1 VNRKQRILAYV
12 VLGAITGFVIAGLAV
27 YAISR
32 SEFGMERVRRFAI
45 SWLDER
51 VDGTVHVGELGGGG
65 LLGGLMLRDFHIID
79 KLGRPFLRADSA
91 RLAYNWRTLLAGE
104 IVITRATLFD
114 PEVYFEQLPGDSIW
128 NYQHVFPKR
137 GAPGAPS
144 RRRLIMINEL
154 RIVNGTGVVRVPYET
169 QQDVREAIADPRRE
183 VIDTLP
189 GGLAKVMRFDS
200 IYSDLS
206 RVLWESPIE
215 PGKLIDIRSLRG
227 RGFVWRDPMH
237 VTALRGTLTLQD
249 TVVAF
254 DMPDAR
260 FPSSRASIVGRVIM
274 EEGQNF
280 FDVRADSRS
289 FAFRDLQWLHPRLP
303 ENGGGSGI
311 LRIQSQ
317 RPRGILWLATDMRI
331 AAPSTRVAGSFGV
344 VTGADSLYFTN
355 VDLRASPL
363 NLDLVQD
370 ILPNRLPVDG
380 LLVGTVEV
388 KGGLSALQTRG
399 DVQFASAFGNSG
411 VKWRG
416 TIDVRRGLGADNFRA
431 DMQKLDLAMLSAL
444 RPDLHLRGR
453 VSGHFEATGNT
464 DRSVRFAA
472 DIHHFLSGYS
482 SNFAGAGTYTGG
494 QARGLDIEMN
504 ATPLLLEDLAQNYP
518 ALARLRGEASG
529 PIRISGT
536 LDSLSVNAD
545 LETAGGRMQVE
556 GQLTRNGEQPRYAG
570 AATLFSFRL
579 DRLVADLVETVLDGK
594 VWFDMSGT
602 GSHDVAGRISGDLT
616 QGTVG
621 AVEFRDAHAVLSLEP
636 GLARIDTFTART
648 FLGTATA
655 SGTIGLTADRVGKL
669 GFEVQSD
676 SLAPLTADSIKPA
689 TTAGRLRAVGELAG
703 SIQSF
708 DLGANVDVT
717 ALRYGAVSGG
727 RLTVGITGTGLGR
740 DDGRI
745 EARGRADSLVAYGE
759 RADTASFTV
768 SYSAGRGGAH
778 LDAGSKEG
786 DTWIADADFER
797 RGHGMLLTV
806 RNLQAGHQQLP
817 WKLVHPATVAV
828 DDHGLTTDSLELRR
842 EGSGRVRAAGRIAW
856 HDASHTPEAAQTS
869 DFRLSFEGVPFSEFA
884 LVSGGPRDVK
894 GSLEGHVRVT
904 GSALEPVMDGE
915 VAVNEFAVVG
925 ASLDRLGG
933 SFTYA
938 GKRINARIDGDKD
951 GRRVF
956 FADGRIPIDLA
967 FAPVAER
974 RLAEPLQFSMRADS
988 MPLSFLTAMVD
999 GFDDVRGKLDG
1010 TLLATGTTLHPLLG
1024 GSFTLTGGAG
1034 RWDVTGVRY
1043 SNLNGNLRLGAES
1056 LANVDASLTAN
1067 GGGARVTGTIDFKR
1081 VQDPG
1086 FDLQLDADNFIAAKR
1101 RDVEVTASGNVQLRG
1116 RYRRPELTGSI
1127 AVEEG
1132 ALFLDELYR
1141 RYQIVELDN
1150 PLLYDA
1156 VDTSLVALGAIL
1168 HTQNPFVKNLIV
1180 RDLRVNVGREVS
1192 LRSRDLNVEV
1202 AGELTVDFL
1211 LSDTLAGSRGADD
1224 IRLLGS
1230 LRAIR
1235 GTYQLY
1241 YPGIVRQFSIR
1252 EGTVDFP
1259 GTPGVDPNLG
1269 INAIYRAPRSAGRD
1283 PIDIIAVVGGTMRT
1297 PRVRLTSDEEP
1308 PISESDLASYLFF
1321 GVPTYELTANQNAAV
1336 SQATSGLV
1344 GGYVASGLQTFA
1356 QSFGLLDF
1364 VSLTA
1369 AEAVPGVPTQTGI
1382 ASLFADTRL
1391 ELGRYVGKDAQLYIA
1406 YSQRLTSSGYLN
1418 PGVRIEW
1425 RFLPTLTAEVFA
1437 EDRFARGAPSFGIE
1451 NTAVFRKVY
1460 GILLFREWSY

>member
-1 VNRKQRILAYV
+1 MNRKQRIVAYV
-12 VLGAITGFVIAGLAV
+12 TLGVVTGFVIAGLAL

-45 SWLDER
+45 SWLDQR
-51 VDGTVHVGELGGGG
+51 VDGTVHVGELGGRG
-65 LLGGLMLRDFHIID
+65 LLGGLTLREFYIID
-79 KLGRPFLRADSA
+79 KLGRPFLHADSA
-91 RLAYNWRTLLAGE
+91 YLAYNWRTLLAGE
-104 IVITRATLFD
+104 IVITRATLFE
-114 PEVYFEQLPGDSIW
+114 PEAYFEQLPGDSIW

-137 GAPGAPS
+137 GAPGVPG
-144 RRRLIMINEL
+144 RKRLIMINEL

-169 QQDVREAIADPRRE
+169 QQAVREAVEDPRRE
-183 VIDTLP
+183 VIDTVP
-189 GGLAKVMRFDS
+189 GGLAKVLRFDS

-215 PGKLIDIRSLRG
+215 PGKLIDVRSLRG
-227 RGFVWRDPMH
+227 RGFVWRDPMY

-249 TVVAF
+249 TVIAF

-289 FAFRDLQWLHPRLP
+289 FAFRDLKWLHPKLP

-370 ILPNRLPVDG
+370 ILPNKLPVDG

-444 RPDLHLRGR
+444 RPDLNLRGQ

-464 DRSVRFAA
+464 NRSVRFAA

-482 SNFAGAGTYTGG
+482 SNFAGGGTYTGG

-518 ALARLRGEASG
+518 ALGRLRGEARG
-529 PIRISGT
+529 PIRVSGS
-536 LDSLSVNAD
+536 LDSVSVNAD
-545 LETAGGRMQVE
+545 LETVGGRVQVE
-556 GQLTRNGEQPRYAG
+556 GQLTRNGKQPRYAG

-579 DRLVADLVETVLDGK
+579 DRLVADLVETELDGK
-594 VWFDMSGT
+594 VWFDMSGS
-602 GSHDVAGRISGDLT
+602 GSNDVAGRISAKLT

-621 AVEFRDAHAVLSLEP
+621 AVEFRDAHAAMSLES
-636 GLARIDTFTART
+636 GLARIDTFAART
-648 FLGTATA
+648 FLGDVTA
-655 SGTIGLTADRVGKL
+655 SGTLGLTHDRIGKL
-669 GFEVQSD
+669 GFEVHSD
-676 SLAPLTADSIKPA
+676 SLAPLTTDSTKPA
-689 TTAGRLRAVGELAG
+689 TTAGRLRGTGELAG

-708 DLGANVDVT
+708 DLRANVDVT
-717 ALRYGAVSGG
+717 ALRYGSVSSG
-727 RLTVGITGTGLGR
+727 RLAVGITGIGLGR
-740 DDGRI
+740 DDARI
-745 EARGRADSLVAYGE
+745 EARGRADSLVAFGE
-759 RADTASFTV
+759 RADTAAFML
-768 SYSAGRGGAH
+768 SYSDRRGSLH
-778 LDAGSKEG
+778 IDAGSKKG
-786 DTWIADADFER
+786 DTWTADADFER
-797 RGHGMLLTV
+797 RDHGMLLTV
-806 RNLQAGHQQLP
+806 RDLQAGHQQLT
-817 WKLVHPATVAV
+817 WKLANPATIAV
-828 DDHGLTTDSLELRR
+828 DDHGLTTDSLELRQ
-842 EGSGRVRAAGRIAW
+842 EDSGRVRATGSIAW
-856 HDASHTPEAAQTS
+856 HDASHTPEATQAS
-869 DFRLSFEGVPFSEFA
+869 DFRLEFKGVPFSEFA
-884 LVSGGPRDVK
+884 LISGGPHDVK

-904 GSALEPVMDGE
+904 GSAVEPVLDGE
-915 VAVNEFAVVG
+915 LAVKDFAVAG
-925 ASLDRLGG
+925 ASLDRLSS

-938 GKRINARIDGDKD
+938 GRRIDARIDADKD

-974 RLAEPLQFSMRADS
+974 RLAEPLRFSMQADS
-988 MPLSFLTAMVD
+988 MPLSFLTSMVD
-999 GFDDVRGKLDG
+999 GFDEVRGKLDG
-1010 TLLATGTTLHPLLG
+1010 TLLASGTTLHPQLD
-1024 GSFTLTGGAG
+1024 GSLTMTGGAG
-1034 RWDVTGVRY
+1034 RWTVTGVRY
-1043 SNLNGNLRLGAES
+1043 SNVNGDIRLGAES
-1056 LANVDASLTAN
+1056 LATVDASLKAN

-1081 VQDPG
+1081 MQDPG
-1086 FDLQLDADNFIAAKR
+1086 FDLQLDAENFLAAKR
-1101 RDVEVTASGNVQLRG
+1101 RDVEVTTSGSVRLRG
-1116 RYRRPELTGSI
+1116 RYRRPELTGAI
-1127 AVEEG
+1127 AVERG

-1150 PLLYDA
+1150 PLLYDV

-1168 HTQNPFVKNLIV
+1168 RTQNPFVKNLIV
-1180 RDLRVNVGREVS
+1180 RDLRVNVGREMS

-1202 AGELTVDFL
+1202 AGELTVAFL
-1211 LSDTLAGSRGADD
+1211 LSDTVAGSRGADD

-1235 GTYQLY
+1235 GTYELY
-1241 YPGIVRQFSIR
+1241 HPVIRRQFSIR

-1269 INAIYRAPRSAGRD
+1269 INAIYRAPRAAGRD

-1321 GVPTYELTANQNAAV
+1321 GVPTYELTANQNATV

-1344 GGYVASGLQTFA
+1344 GGYVASELQTFA
-1356 QSFGLLDF
+1356 HSFGLLDF
-1364 VSLTA
+1364 VSFTA
-1369 AEAVPGVPTQTGI
+1369 AETVPGVPTQTGI
-1382 ASLFADTRL
+1382 GSLFAGTRL

-1406 YSQRLTSSGYLN
+1406 YSQRLTSSAYLN
-1418 PGVRIEW
+1418 PGMRIEW

-1451 NTAVFRKVY
+1451 NTAVFKKVY
-1460 GILLFREWSY
+1460 GFLLFREWSY

>member
-1 VNRKQRILAYV
+1 
-12 VLGAITGFVIAGLAV
+12 
-27 YAISR
+27 
-32 SEFGMERVRRFAI
+32 
-45 SWLDER
+45 
-51 VDGTVHVGELGGGG
+51 
-65 LLGGLMLRDFHIID
+65 
-79 KLGRPFLRADSA
+79 
-91 RLAYNWRTLLAGE
+91 
-104 IVITRATLFD
+104 
-114 PEVYFEQLPGDSIW
+114 
-128 NYQHVFPKR
+128 
-137 GAPGAPS
+137 
-144 RRRLIMINEL
+144 
-154 RIVNGTGVVRVPYET
+154 
-169 QQDVREAIADPRRE
+169 
-183 VIDTLP
+183 
-189 GGLAKVMRFDS
+189 
-200 IYSDLS
+200 
-206 RVLWESPIE
+206 
-215 PGKLIDIRSLRG
+215 
-227 RGFVWRDPMH
+227 
-237 VTALRGTLTLQD
+237 
-249 TVVAF
+249 
-254 DMPDAR
+254 
-260 FPSSRASIVGRVIM
+260 
-274 EEGQNF
+274 
-280 FDVRADSRS
+280 
-289 FAFRDLQWLHPRLP
+289 
-303 ENGGGSGI
+303 
-311 LRIQSQ
+311 
-317 RPRGILWLATDMRI
+317 
-331 AAPSTRVAGSFGV
+331 
-344 VTGADSLYFTN
+344 
-355 VDLRASPL
+355 
-363 NLDLVQD
+363 
-370 ILPNRLPVDG
+370 
-380 LLVGTVEV
+380 
-388 KGGLSALQTRG
+388 
-399 DVQFASAFGNSG
+399 
-411 VKWRG
+411 
-416 TIDVRRGLGADNFRA
+416 
-431 DMQKLDLAMLSAL
+431 
-444 RPDLHLRGR
+444 
-453 VSGHFEATGNT
+453 
-464 DRSVRFAA
+464 
-472 DIHHFLSGYS
+472 
-482 SNFAGAGTYTGG
+482 
-494 QARGLDIEMN
+494 
-504 ATPLLLEDLAQNYP
+504 
-518 ALARLRGEASG
+518 
-529 PIRISGT
+529 
-536 LDSLSVNAD
+536 
-545 LETAGGRMQVE
+545 
-556 GQLTRNGEQPRYAG
+556 
-570 AATLFSFRL
+570 
-579 DRLVADLVETVLDGK
+579 
-594 VWFDMSGT
+594 
-602 GSHDVAGRISGDLT
+602 
-616 QGTVG
+616 
-621 AVEFRDAHAVLSLEP
+621 
-636 GLARIDTFTART
+636 
-648 FLGTATA
+648 
-655 SGTIGLTADRVGKL
+655 
-669 GFEVQSD
+669 
-676 SLAPLTADSIKPA
+676 
-689 TTAGRLRAVGELAG
+689 
-703 SIQSF
+703 
-708 DLGANVDVT
+708 
-717 ALRYGAVSGG
+717 
-727 RLTVGITGTGLGR
+727 
-740 DDGRI
+740 
-745 EARGRADSLVAYGE
+745 
-759 RADTASFTV
+759 
-768 SYSAGRGGAH
+768 
-778 LDAGSKEG
+778 
-786 DTWIADADFER
+786 
-797 RGHGMLLTV
+797 
-806 RNLQAGHQQLP
+806 
-817 WKLVHPATVAV
+817 
-828 DDHGLTTDSLELRR
+828 
-842 EGSGRVRAAGRIAW
+842 
-856 HDASHTPEAAQTS
+856 
-869 DFRLSFEGVPFSEFA
+869 
-884 LVSGGPRDVK
+884 
-894 GSLEGHVRVT
+894 
-904 GSALEPVMDGE
+904 
-915 VAVNEFAVVG
+915 
-925 ASLDRLGG
+925 
-933 SFTYA
+933 
-938 GKRINARIDGDKD
+938 
-951 GRRVF
+951 
-956 FADGRIPIDLA
+956 
-967 FAPVAER
+967 
-974 RLAEPLQFSMRADS
+974 

-1010 TLLATGTTLHPLLG
+1010 TLLAAGTTLHPLLG

>member
-12 VLGAITGFVIAGLAV
+12 ALGVITGFIIAGLAL

-51 VDGTVHVGELGGGG
+51 VDGTVHVGELGGRG
-65 LLGGLMLRDFHIID
+65 LLGGLTLRDFSIID
-79 KLGRPFLRADSA
+79 QRGRPFLHADSA
-91 RLAYNWRTLLAGE
+91 RIAYNWRTLLAGE
-104 IVITRATLFD
+104 IVITRATLFE

-137 GAPGAPS
+137 GPPGVPG
-144 RRRLIMINEL
+144 RKRLIMINEL

-169 QQDVREAIADPRRE
+169 REDVRAAIEDPRRE
-183 VIDTLP
+183 VIDTVP
-189 GGLAKVMRFDS
+189 GGLAKVLRFDS

-227 RGFVWRDPMH
+227 RGFVWHDPMH

-249 TVVAF
+249 TVIAF

-260 FPSSRASIVGRVIM
+260 FPASRASIVGRVIM
-274 EEGQNF
+274 EKGQNV

-289 FAFRDLQWLHPRLP
+289 FAFRDLKWLHPKLP
-303 ENGGGSGI
+303 DNGGGSGI

-363 NLDLVQD
+363 NLDLVQE

-388 KGGLSALQTRG
+388 KGGLSALETRG
-399 DVQFASAFGNSG
+399 DVQFASDFGNSG

-416 TIDVRRGLGADNFRA
+416 TIDVRRGLGANNFRA

-444 RPDLHLRGR
+444 RPDLNLRGQ
-453 VSGHFEATGNT
+453 VTGHFEANGNT

-482 SNFAGAGTYTGG
+482 SNFAGGGTYTGG
-494 QARGLDIEMN
+494 LAPGLDIEMN
-504 ATPLLLEDLAQNYP
+504 ATPLSLEDLAQYYP
-518 ALARLRGEASG
+518 ALARLRGEARG

-536 LDSLSVNAD
+536 LDSLNVNAD
-545 LETAGGRMQVE
+545 LETAGGRALVE
-556 GQLTRNGEQPRYAG
+556 GRLTRTGMQPRYAG

-579 DRLVADLVETVLDGK
+579 DRLVADLVETELAGK
-594 VWFDMSGT
+594 IRFDLSGS
-602 GSHDVAGRISGDLT
+602 GSHDVAGRISTDLT
-616 QGTVG
+616 QGKVG
-621 AVEFRDAHAVLSLEP
+621 AIEFRDAHAVLSVEP
-636 GLARIDTFTART
+636 GIARIDTFAART
-648 FLGTATA
+648 FLGAVTAG
-655 SGTIGLTADRVGKL
+655 GTFGLTPDRTGKL
-669 GFEVQSD
+669 AFEIQSD
-676 SLAPLTADSIKPA
+676 SLAPLTTDSTRPA
-689 TTAGRLRAVGELAG
+689 TTSGRLRGTGELAG

-708 DLGANVDVT
+708 DLNANVAVT
-717 ALRYGAVSGG
+717 GLRYGAVTGDQ
-727 RLTVGITGTGLGR
+727 LVVGMTGAGLGGE
-740 DDGRI
+740 DARI
-745 EARGRADSLVAYGE
+745 EVRGRADSLVAFNE
-759 RADTASFTV
+759 RADTANFTL
-768 SYSAGRGGAH
+768 SYANGRGAARI
-778 LDAGSKEG
+778 DAGSKQG
-786 DTWIADADFER
+786 DTWIADGDFER
-797 RGHGMLLTV
+797 RDQGLLIAL
-806 RNLQAGHQQLP
+806 RDLRAGHQQLT
-817 WKLVHPATVAV
+817 WNLTNPAIVAV
-828 DDHGLTTDSLELRR
+828 DDHGLTTDSLELSR
-842 EGSGRVRAAGRIAW
+842 EGSGRVRAAGRVAW

-869 DFRLSFEGVPFSEFA
+869 DFRLDFAGVPFAELA
-884 LVSGGPRDVK
+884 LVSGGPHDVK

-904 GSALEPVMDGE
+904 GSAVEPVLDGE
-915 VAVNEFAVVG
+915 VAVSGFGVGG

-974 RLAEPLQFSMRADS
+974 RLAEPLRFSMQADS
-988 MPLSFLTAMVD
+988 MPLSFLTAMVG
-999 GFDDVRGKLDG
+999 GFDDVHGRVDG
-1010 TLLATGTTLHPLLG
+1010 TLLASGTTLHPQLG
-1024 GSFTLTGGAG
+1024 GSLVLKAGGAL
-1034 RWDVTGVRY
+1034 WSATGVQY
-1043 SNLNGNLRLGAES
+1043 SDVNGDIRLGAES
-1056 LANVDASLTAN
+1056 LAHVDASVTAN
-1067 GGGARVTGTIDFKR
+1067 GGGARITGTIDLKR
-1081 VQDPG
+1081 VEDPG
-1086 FDLQLDADNFIAAKR
+1086 FDLQLDADNFLAAKR
-1101 RDVEVTASGNVQLRG
+1101 RDVEVTASGNLQLRG
-1116 RYRRPELTGSI
+1116 RYRRPELTG
-1127 AVEEG
+1127 AVAIERS

-1150 PLLYDA
+1150 PLLYDV
-1156 VDTSLVALGAIL
+1156 VDTSLVAIGAIL

-1202 AGELTVDFL
+1202 AGDVTVAFL

-1224 IRLLGS
+1224 VRLLGS

-1235 GTYQLY
+1235 GTYQLF

-1356 QSFGLLDF
+1356 QNFGLLDF

-1391 ELGRYVGKDAQLYIA
+1391 ELGRYVGKDAQVYIA
-1406 YSQRLTSSGYLN
+1406 YSQRFTSSGYLN

-1425 RFLPTLTAEVFA
+1425 RFLPTLTAELFA

-1451 NTAVFRKVY
+1451 NNAVPKKVY
-1460 GILLFREWSY
+1460 GFLLFREWSY